1 MDLLLQ
7 VLREILTP
15 QEGWTLEFVVRIVLS
30 TILLFAFVILLART
44 FGARTFA
51 SFTSYDFL
59 INVAAGSLV
68 ASSILGQNLIEGAL
82 SLLALAVLQ
91 WLTSLVSAR
100 SRGMHDV
107 VDNPPVVLI
116 ERGQISEQAMRKV
129 RVSRQ
134 SLEQQLRNKGVQSI
148 EKVRL
153 AVLES
158 GGTISVMTGDEDS
171 EIGTAPRRSS

>member
-1 MDLLLQ
+1 MDVVLQ

-15 QEGWTLEFVVRIVLS
+15 QEGWTPEFVVRVVLS
-30 TILLFAFVILLART
+30 TTLLFAFVIVLART

-59 INVAAGSLV
+59 INIAAGSLV

-91 WLTSLVSAR
+91 WATSWVSAH
-100 SRGMHDV
+100 SRRVHDV

-116 ERGQISEQAMRKV
+116 ERGEINEQAMRKV
-129 RVSRQ
+129 RVSHQ

-148 EKVRL
+148 ENVRL

-158 GGTISVMTGDEDS
+158 GGTISVMTGEEDAS
-171 EIGTAPRRSS
+171 LETTPRRSS